1 MRPKRRSE
9 PLAVTAFP
17 HLLAPLD
24 LAFLTLRNRMVMGAM
39 HTRLETLDR
48 PLERMIEFYRAR
60 ARGEIG
66 LILTG
71 GFSPNREG
79 LMEEGAPLLDPS
91 AALDEHRAIADAVHA
106 EGGRIALQILHAGR
120 YARHP
125 LCVGPSE
132 GRAPINRVSPRPL
145 TASDIARTIEDFA
158 VTAALAREAGYDGVE
173 IMGSEG
179 YLINEFTAPRTN
191 KREDDYGGSFAAR
204 ARLPVEITEAVRRRV
219 GRDFLVIYRISAIDL
234 VEDGIAGAEVAALAE
249 RVAAAGADIINTGIG
264 WHEASVPTIAALVPR
279 AAWRFAI
286 ENVKRAVAVPVI
298 ASNRINAPETAEALL
313 AEGIADLVSMARP
326 LLADPDFARKA
337 RLGRSAAINTC
348 IACNQACLD
357 RIFTERA
364 ATCLVNPRAGREIE
378 FPSAPAARPKRI
390 AVVGAGPA
398 GLAFA
403 LNAAERGHKI
413 TLFEAAR
420 EIGGQ
425 LLMARVVPGKS
436 EFDETLRYFRHRL
449 GEERVELRLG
459 QRARLEEFDGFDE
472 VVVATGVRPRRPD
485 IPGLDHPSVLS
496 YADVLAHG
504 RAVGRR
510 VAIIGAGGIGFDVAE
525 YLSGDAEEA
534 LSPEAFVSAWGV
546 DPTLAAKGGLR
557 PPSAPARRREIVML
571 QRRNER
577 LGGSLGKSTGWIL
590 KANLRR
596 AGVAMIQGATYQA
609 IDDAGLHITAAGERR
624 IVAVDSVVI
633 CAGQEP
639 ERAIYDALRQR
650 GRAAHLIGGA
660 REAVEL
666 DALRAIEEATRLA
679 LAL

>member
-1 MRPKRRSE
+1 MNY
-9 PLAVTAFP
+9 P

-24 LAFLTLRNRMVMGAM
+24 LGFVTLRNRMVMGAM

-48 PLERMIEFYRAR
+48 PRERMVAFYRAR
-60 ARGEIG
+60 AQGEIG

-71 GFSPNREG
+71 GFSPNAEG
-79 LMEEGAPLLDPS
+79 LMEDGAPLLDPS
-91 AALDEHRAIADAVHA
+91 AALDEHRAITEAVHA

-120 YARHP
+120 YGRHK
-125 LCVGPSE
+125 LCVGPTGE
-132 GRAPINRVSPRPL
+132 RAPINRIAPRPL
-145 TASDIARTIEDFA
+145 DAADIVRTIEDFA

-179 YLINEFTAPRTN
+179 YLLNEFTAPRTN
-191 KREDDYGGSFAAR
+191 TRDDAYGGAFEAR
-204 ARLPVEITEAVRRRV
+204 ARLPVEVTAAVRRRV

-234 VEDGIAGAEVAALAE
+234 VENGIAGAEVAALAR
-249 RVAAAGADIINTGIG
+249 RVVAAGADMLNTGIG
-264 WHEASVPTIAALVPR
+264 WHEASVPTIAASVPR

-313 AEGIADLVSMARP
+313 AEGAADLVSMARP
-326 LLADPDFARKA
+326 LLADPDFAKKA
-337 RLGRSAAINTC
+337 RLGQSTAINTC

-378 FPSAPAARPKRI
+378 FPWTRAARTKRI

-403 LNAAERGHKI
+403 LNAAERGHRI
-413 TLFEAAR
+413 TLFEAGP

-436 EFDETLRYFRHRL
+436 EFNEMLRYFRTRL
-449 GEERVELRLG
+449 GEEGVVLRLG
-459 QRARLEEFDGFDE
+459 HRAALADLDGFDE
-472 VVVATGVRPRRPD
+472 VVVATGVTPRRPD
-485 IPGLDHPSVLS
+485 IPGLDHPNVLS
-496 YADVLAHG
+496 YVDVLARG
-504 RAVGRR
+504 RAVGSR

-525 YLSGDAEEA
+525 FLSGDAEEA
-534 LSPEAFVSAWGV
+534 LSPEKFAAAWGL
-546 DPTLAAKGGLR
+546 DATLAAPGGLR
-557 PPSAPARRREIVML
+557 PPASPAPRRAIVML
-571 QRRNER
+571 QRRDER

-590 KANLRR
+590 KAKLRR
-596 AGVAMIQGATYQA
+596 ARVEMVQGAVYHW
-609 IDDAGLHITAAGERR
+609 IDDAGLHITAGGTPRVIAADT
-624 IVAVDSVVI
+624 IVI

-639 ERAIYDALRQR
+639 ERSLYDTLRQR
-650 GRAAHLIGGA
+650 GAAAHLVGGA
-660 REAVEL
+660 RAAVEL

-679 LAL
+679 LAI